1 MRACSVVS
9 DCDPMD
15 YSPPGSSVYGI
26 LQARILEW
34 VAICFSRGS
43 SQHRDQMRISCV
55 GRYVLYDCASREA
68 PHHRMLITK
77 NLVSI
82 HHHTVDLF
90 NPFARLPTP
99 W

>member
-34 VAICFSRGS
+34 VAICFSAGS
-43 SQHRDQMRISCV
+43 SWPKGGTRIFCVSCIAGGFV
-55 GRYVLYDCASREA
+55 
-68 PHHRMLITK
+68 K
-77 NLVSI
+77 NLSLWGSLQEQNLNRK
-82 HHHTVDLF
+82 DF
-90 NPFARLPTP
+90 
-99 W
+99 